1 MLWKCQQ
8 KRMINAGVSVD
19 SSQHFSF
26 PVALF
31 QLKCVF
37 YFLIFFFGKGWGLSL
52 NLVLI
57 QLIMKVVYAASV
69 INHIKP
75 YCVVW

>member
-37 YFLIFFFGKGWGLSL
+37 YFLIIFWEGLG
-52 NLVLI
+52 LVFEFSFNTADNEGCLCS
-57 QLIMKVVYAASV
+57 QRY
-69 INHIKP
+69 
-75 YCVVW
+75 